1 MAPDADPS
9 RPQPAN
15 PPDAIPKKPKK
26 PKKPKEPEELET
38 TDDDSPIELD
48 GTQHR
53 CITIKRNVRKRL
65 DVYLQQRLKGISR
78 SRIQKLIDLGG
89 VTVNQQQPKASTV
102 IRKGDRI
109 DVILPSRAIRTLEPE
124 PIPLHVLYEDD
135 WFIIIN
141 KQAGLIVHPARSN
154 LSGTLINGLA
164 YRFQQQQAQADQPW
178 TAHTT
183 QGFKAH
189 DRPTDPQ
196 GVEGLSN
203 VGAKEFRP
211 GIVHRLDKNTTG
223 VMVVAKSDEGH
234 WAIARQ
240 FENRT
245 TLKAYLAVVHGN
257 LDTVGGAIDQPIGKH
272 PTIREAMAIR
282 HDSSSKQ
289 ALTLYRVREQYAGY
303 CLVELEIKT
312 GRTHQIRVH
321 MSYIG
326 HPIVGDILYGG
337 EPIGTPEL
345 DTPPTPAGA
354 RKDLTFARNKTDG
367 QKIEY
372 QATQRDD
379 LILAHPALHAALLRF
394 AHPHTQQPVTFTAPL
409 HEPMA
414 GLVRALRDRRLE
426 GPVAT
431 EGYWVD
437 LDQAIPDDDPSA

>member
-1 MAPDADPS
+1 MATHPDPS
-9 RPQPAN
+9 RPQPTDQ
-15 PPDAIPKKPKK
+15 PDAISNRPN
-26 PKKPKEPEELET
+26 PEELEKIET
-38 TDDDSPIELD
+38 ADDDTPIDLD
-48 GTQHR
+48 GSQHS
-53 CITIKRNVRKRL
+53 CITIRRHVRKRL

-89 VTVNQQQPKASTV
+89 VTVNQKQPKASTV
-102 IRKGDRI
+102 IHRGDQI
-109 DVILPSRAIRTLEPE
+109 DVILPSRAIRTIEPE
-124 PIPLHVLYEDD
+124 PIPIHVLYEDD
-135 WFIIIN
+135 CFIIIN

-164 YRFQQQQAQADQPW
+164 YRFQQQQAQAGQPP
-178 TAHTT
+178 TTRTT
-183 QGFKAH
+183 QGFKTH
-189 DRPTDPQ
+189 DRPTDPKV
-196 GVEGLSN
+196 VEGLST
-203 VGAKEFRP
+203 VGAEEFRP

-223 VMVVAKSDEGH
+223 VMVVAKSDEAH
-234 WAIARQ
+234 WSIARQ

-245 TLKAYLAVVHGN
+245 TLKAYMAVVHGN

-303 CLVELEIKT
+303 SLVELELKT

-345 DTPPTPAGA
+345 DTPPTPAGG
-354 RKDLTFARNKTDG
+354 RRDLTFARDKTDG

-372 QATQRDD
+372 LATQRDD
-379 LILAHPALHAALLRF
+379 LIIAHPALHAALLQF
-394 AHPHTQQPVTFTAPL
+394 AHPHAQKPVTFTAPL

-414 GLVRALRDRRLE
+414 GLVKALRTRRID

-437 LDQAIPDDDPSA
+437 LDQAIPGDDRSA